1 MFIGIGTPIPTIAN
15 LPGSSR
21 PGGGGSAFEYT
32 AIDNSYSMEFDQAAG
47 SYITTD
53 VSSVGIDFS
62 FSCWIKHSGNFSG
75 TYVDIAFHSL
85 VTSNLLK
92 GGFYLYHSTGSNL
105 VLRCDLDAT
114 RGTTQ
119 LGTGWNHVAG
129 VWNNTTKSLVY
140 YLNGQEEIGTV
151 ALPGYSLI
159 SRDLY
164 LGGVISGYNSAGYN
178 QFDGFIDEYAIWP
191 SVLSEETI
199 EAIYNATA
207 NNPGMVADLSET
219 PEGAPTAWYRMG
231 D

>member
-1 MFIGIGTPIPTIAN
+1 
-15 LPGSSR
+15 
-21 PGGGGSAFEYT
+21 
-32 AIDNSYSMEFDQAAG
+32 
-47 SYITTD
+47 
-53 VSSVGIDFS
+53 
-62 FSCWIKHSGNFSG
+62 
-75 TYVDIAFHSL
+75 

-140 YLNGQEEIGTV
+140 YLNGQPEISMT
-151 ALPGYSLI
+151 LPAYALI

-178 QFDGFIDEYAIWP
+178 LFNGLIDEYAFWNTE
-191 SVLSEETI
+191 LSADAVTE
-199 EAIYNATA
+199 IYNAT
-207 NNPGMVADLSET
+207 NNNSGKALDLLTDS
-219 PEGAPTAWYRMG
+219 GNYSSSSNLQYWNRLG